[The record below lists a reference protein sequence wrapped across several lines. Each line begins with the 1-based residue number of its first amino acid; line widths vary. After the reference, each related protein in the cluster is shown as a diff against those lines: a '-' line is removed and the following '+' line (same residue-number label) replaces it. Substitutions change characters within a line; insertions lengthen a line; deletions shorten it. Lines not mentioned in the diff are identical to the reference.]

1 VATIG
6 IHPTG
11 WHVDPTS
18 VTARVEHFGRLTSVI
33 RIELG
38 ADVVNIHLD
47 RDDVH
52 AVAAAIAAD
61 LIACL
66 PVIGD
71 PDVAA

>member
-1 VATIG
+1 MATIG

-11 WHVDPTS
+11 WLVDPAS
-18 VTARVEHFGRLTSVI
+18 VAAGVDHFSATHSVI
-33 RIELG
+33 RLELG

-52 AVAAAIAAD
+52 GVVAAWAAD